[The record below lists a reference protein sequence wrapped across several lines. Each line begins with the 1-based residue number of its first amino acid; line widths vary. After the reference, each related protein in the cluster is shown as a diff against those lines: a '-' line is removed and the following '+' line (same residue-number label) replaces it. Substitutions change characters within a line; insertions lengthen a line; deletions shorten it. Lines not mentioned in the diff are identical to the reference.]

1 MLYPNTLFIF
11 HIMFF
16 IFHIIFMLYTITFFI
31 LTCACF
37 EQDVEK
43 VEECHEEALRR
54 KEWGGDDRHPFLGL

>member
-1 MLYPNTLFIF
+1 
-11 HIMFF
+11 
-16 IFHIIFMLYTITFFI
+16 MLYTITFFI

-43 VEECHEEALRR
+43 VEECREEALRR